1 MSKKRLSW
9 SPSNL
14 LSFLPYPSMQTL
26 LLSPKTEETTPI
38 HDRES
43 RKPSSGRLNLNS
55 GAKRPSSKERSPVP
69 GGRSLRAF
77 HAEPYGY
84 SPGPSLA
91 MKSSPNSLL
100 PSPTSH
106 SLPSPSK
113 TSFTDSRPFWLT
125 LYFFFNLGL
134 TLYNKGVLVRFPFPY
149 TLTAIHA
156 LFGSLGGAVL
166 ARFQVFVPP
175 RLKKNETTVLLAF
188 SVLYAINIV
197 VSNVSLQLV
206 TVPFHQVIR
215 STTPI
220 FTIIFSALLLGK
232 SSSRWR
238 VITLI
243 PVTVG
248 VGLATYGD
256 YYFTRWGLIL
266 TLLGTVLAAL
276 KTIFTNVL
284 QSPVPSLTDSTPKSF
299 LSQIYPFSILAQA
312 RLHLNSLA
320 LLSLLSPLAF
330 VQCVVLAY
338 LTGELDRVRLYSQQ
352 EMTGT
357 RLLALALNG
366 CIAFGLNVV
375 SFSANKKV
383 GALGITVAA
392 NVKQVLTI
400 LCAVMMFHL
409 NITTLNSLGILL
421 TLFGGAWYARV
432 EYMEKQEQQQQ
443 RNRTI

>member
-1 MSKKRLSW
+1 
-9 SPSNL
+9 
-14 LSFLPYPSMQTL
+14 
-26 LLSPKTEETTPI
+26 
-38 HDRES
+38 
-43 RKPSSGRLNLNS
+43 
-55 GAKRPSSKERSPVP
+55 
-69 GGRSLRAF
+69 
-77 HAEPYGY
+77 
-84 SPGPSLA
+84 

-284 QSPVPSLTDSTPKSF
+284 QSPVPSLTDPTPKS
-299 LSQIYPFSILAQA
+299 
-312 RLHLNSLA
+312 LHLNSLA

-421 TLFGGAWYARV
+421 TLLGGAWYARV

>member
-1 MSKKRLSW
+1 MSMK
-9 SPSNL
+9 
-14 LSFLPYPSMQTL
+14 
-26 LLSPKTEETTPI
+26 
-38 HDRES
+38 
-43 RKPSSGRLNLNS
+43 
-55 GAKRPSSKERSPVP
+55 
-69 GGRSLRAF
+69 
-77 HAEPYGY
+77 Y
-84 SPGPSLA
+84 SP
-91 MKSSPNSLL
+91 NTLL

-106 SLPSPSK
+106 SLPTPSK
-113 TSFTDSRPFWLT
+113 TSFIDSRPFWLT

-175 RLKKNETTVLLAF
+175 RLKKNETTILLAF
-188 SVLYAINIV
+188 SVLYSVNIV

-206 TVPFHQVIR
+206 TVPFHQVVR

-220 FTIIFSALLLGK
+220 FTIMFSALLLGK

-238 VITLI
+238 IITLI

-284 QSPVPSLTDSTPKSF
+284 QSPVPSLTDPAPKSF

-330 VQCVVLAY
+330 VQCVFLAY
-338 LTGELDRVRLYSQQ
+338 WTGELDRVRTYSQQ
-352 EMTGT
+352 DMSGA
-357 RLLALALNG
+357 RLLTLALNG

-409 NITTLNSLGILL
+409 NITAMNSLGIVL
-421 TLFGGAWYARV
+421 TLLGGAWYARV
-432 EYMEKQEQQQQ
+432 EYMEKQEQQQL
-443 RNRTI
+443 RNRAI

>member
-1 MSKKRLSW
+1 MPTIVLS
-9 SPSNL
+9 S
-14 LSFLPYPSMQTL
+14 
-26 LLSPKTEETTPI
+26 KTEETKLSTER
-38 HDRES
+38 H
-43 RKPSSGRLNLNS
+43 SGRLSLNAPS
-55 GAKRPSSKERSPVP
+55 TNNGKVGLKRPLSKERLRGPGLHSPNHK
-69 GGRSLRAF
+69 LRAF
-77 HAEPYGY
+77 HAEPYPL
-84 SPGPSLA
+84 SPGYDVPIKPVS
-91 MKSSPNSLL
+91 L

-106 SLPSPSK
+106 SISSPK
-113 TSFTDSRPFWLT
+113 TSFTDSRSFWLI

-156 LFGSLGGAVL
+156 LFGSLGAAIL
-166 ARFQVFVPP
+166 AHFRVFTPP
-175 RLKKNETTVLLAF
+175 KLRGNETTVLLVF
-188 SVLYAINIV
+188 SVLYSINIV

-206 TVPFHQVIR
+206 TVPFHQVVR

-220 FTIIFSALLLGK
+220 FTIVFSALLLGK

-238 VITLI
+238 VVALI
-243 PVTVG
+243 PVIVG

-284 QSPVPSLTDSTPKSF
+284 QSPPPSLTNTSPKSF
-299 LSQIYPFSILAQA
+299 LTNIYPFSVLTKA
-312 RLHLNSLA
+312 RLSLKSLA

-330 VQCVVLAY
+330 VQCMILAY
-338 LTGELDRVRLYSQQ
+338 LTGELDRVRVYSQQ

-357 RLLALALNG
+357 KLMALALNG

-400 LCAVMMFHL
+400 LCAVLMFNL
-409 NITTLNSLGILL
+409 TITALNSMGIVL
-421 TLFGGAWYARV
+421 TLLGGAWYARV
-432 EYMEKQEQQQQ
+432 EYVEKQQQQ
-443 RNRTI
+443 ARNQGI

>member
-1 MSKKRLSW
+1 M
-9 SPSNL
+9 NA
-14 LSFLPYPSMQTL
+14 T
-26 LLSPKTEETTPI
+26 
-38 HDRES
+38 
-43 RKPSSGRLNLNS
+43 
-55 GAKRPSSKERSPVP
+55 
-69 GGRSLRAF
+69 
-77 HAEPYGY
+77 
-84 SPGPSLA
+84 
-91 MKSSPNSLL
+91 PNSLL

-106 SLPSPSK
+106 SLPPTSK

-156 LFGSLGGAVL
+156 LFGSLGGAIL

-188 SVLYAINIV
+188 SFLYSINIV

-206 TVPFHQVIR
+206 TIPFHQVIR

-220 FTIIFSALLLGK
+220 FTIMFSALLLGK
-232 SSSRWR
+232 SSSRWKI
-238 VITLI
+238 ITLI

-248 VGLATYGD
+248 VGLATFGD

-266 TLLGTVLAAL
+266 TLLGTILAAL

-284 QSPVPSLTDSTPKSF
+284 QSPLPSLTDLTPKSF

-330 VQCVVLAY
+330 VQCMVLAY
-338 LTGELDRVRLYSQQ
+338 LTGELDRVRTYSQQ
-352 EMTGT
+352 ELTGA
-357 RLLALALNG
+357 RLMALALNG

-400 LCAVMMFHL
+400 LCAVMLFHL
-409 NITTLNSLGILL
+409 NITALNSLGIIL
-421 TLFGGAWYARV
+421 TLLGGAWYARV
-432 EYMEKQEQQQQ
+432 EYMEKQEQQQL

>member
-1 MSKKRLSW
+1 
-9 SPSNL
+9 
-14 LSFLPYPSMQTL
+14 MQTI
-26 LLSPKTEETTPI
+26 LLSPITEETTASDG
-38 HDRES
+38 H
-43 RKPSSGRLNLNS
+43 KPQTGRLSLHA
-55 GAKRPSSKERSPVP
+55 AKSPLKLSAPRPPTA
-69 GGRSLRAF
+69 RAF
-77 HAEPYGY
+77 HAEPYQL
-84 SPGPSLA
+84 SSDSA
-91 MKSSPNSLL
+91 MSFVSTKAAPL
-100 PSPTSH
+100 PSPTSY
-106 SLPSPSK
+106 SLPSS
-113 TSFTDSRPFWLT
+113 SSRASLLESRPFWLT

-134 TLYNKGVLVRFPFPY
+134 TLYNKGVLVKFPFPY

-156 LFGSLGGAVL
+156 LFGSLGGAIL

-175 RLKKNETTVLLAF
+175 RLKRHETTILLTF
-188 SVLYAINIV
+188 SVLYSINIV

-206 TVPFHQVIR
+206 TVPFHQIIR

-232 SSSRWR
+232 SSTRPR
-238 VITLI
+238 MMALVPVI
-243 PVTVG
+243 VG

-256 YYFTRWGLIL
+256 YYFTRWGFFL

-284 QSPVPSLTDSTPKSF
+284 QSPIPSLSDATPKSF
-299 LSQIYPFSILAQA
+299 LTQIYPFSILSQA

-330 VQCVVLAY
+330 VQCIVLAY
-338 LTGELDRVRLYSQQ
+338 LTGELDRVRVYSQQ
-352 EMTGT
+352 EMSGT
-357 RLLALALNG
+357 KFVALALNG

-400 LCAVMMFHL
+400 LCAVMMFNL
-409 NITTLNSLGILL
+409 TITAINSAGIVL
-421 TLFGGAWYARV
+421 TLLGGAWYARV
-432 EYMEKQEQQQQ
+432 EYVEKQQKQEQQ
-443 RNRTI
+443 RNRVI